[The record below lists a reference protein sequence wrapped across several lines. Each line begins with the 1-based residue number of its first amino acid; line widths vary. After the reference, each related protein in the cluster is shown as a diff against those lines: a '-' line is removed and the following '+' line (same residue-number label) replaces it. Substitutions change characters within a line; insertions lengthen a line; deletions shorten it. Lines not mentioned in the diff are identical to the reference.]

1 MPGGVRLVDGRVPG
15 VVDIRAPS
23 RSCRGLP
30 DRGRHGLVKI
40 LLVEDDARIARFV
53 QRGLEAEGYAVE
65 VADGGEDGLEL
76 CRSNDYA
83 LVILDRMLP
92 GLSGIE
98 ICETLRRE
106 RRQSLILMLTAKDA
120 LQDKVE
126 GLHAGADD
134 YLTKPFAFDELLARL
149 QALLRRTRRDEAEPV
164 LQVGDLELDPATR
177 KARRGRREI
186 VLTLREYTLLAY
198 LMQNAGKVLSGT
210 RILNHVWGYSFD
222 PGSKVV
228 DVYIRY
234 LRQKVDDGEAVPLI
248 RTVRGFGYTVSDR

>member
-1 MPGGVRLVDGRVPG
+1 
-15 VVDIRAPS
+15 
-23 RSCRGLP
+23 
-30 DRGRHGLVKI
+30 LVKI

-65 VADGGEDGLEL
+65 VADDGDDGLEL

-83 LVILDRMLP
+83 VVILDRMLP

-106 RRQSLILMLTAKDA
+106 RPQSLVLMLTAKDA

-149 QALLRRTRRDEAEPV
+149 QALLRRTRRDEAAEPV
-164 LQVGDLELDPATR
+164 LQVSDLALDPATR
-177 KARRGRREI
+177 KARRGGREI

-198 LMQNAGKVLSGT
+198 LMQNAGKVLSRT

-222 PGSKVV
+222 PESKVV

-234 LRQKVDDGEAVPLI
+234 LRQKVDDGETVPLI